1 MNCRVL
7 VAESHWLVRRGLCAT
22 LQQVDGFELVGE
34 AANLAQVLA
43 LAHDLAPELVLV
55 DMDLAGGGGVAAL
68 RALKGQHSALKV
80 LLLSEQGNESTARD
94 ALRAGCD
101 GFARKDHCESELLE
115 ALGCV
120 QRGVIYIDAELSRQL
135 VMADYRREP
144 DDDAQPLARLTQR
157 ERDVF
162 RLIASGHTNRSAGEQ
177 MQLSA
182 KTVEKYRAT
191 VMRKLG
197 LRNALELQLKARD
210 LDALAAAAGTSML
223 NS

>member
-1 MNCRVL
+1 MNFRVL

-22 LQQVDGFELVGE
+22 LQQVEGVELVGA
-34 AANLAQVLA
+34 AANVAQVLA
-43 LAHDLAPELVLV
+43 LASELSPELALV
-55 DMDLAGGGGVAAL
+55 DMNLAGGGGVAAL
-68 RALKGQHSALKV
+68 RALKDQQPSLKV
-80 LLLSEQGNESTARD
+80 VLLSEQGNESTARQ

-101 GFARKDHCESELLE
+101 GFARKDHCEHELLE

-120 QRGVIYIDAELSRQL
+120 RRGVVYIDAELSRAL

-144 DDDAQPLARLTQR
+144 EDESQPLARLSQR

-162 RLIASGHTNRSAGEQ
+162 RLIAAGHTNRSAGEQ

-210 LDALAAAAGTSML
+210 LGALATPAATALHS
-223 NS
+223 